1 MSWSLTILFCVLKL
15 WKFSAASF
23 WLMQFWQVLQF
34 QWLILPSVKV
44 SSFVMA
50 GSSFMD
56 HQFFALNTSFWLRQE
71 LKKSQCASICL
82 SIRPCGPSLSKA
94 SSFHMYTPDSLR
106 RHQDDFRMTN
116 PSLSRAFNLLLL
128 GCLWVLPQK
137 WYSLCGSTPKQLK
150 NRHWEYSY

>member
-56 HQFFALNTSFWLRQE
+56 HQFFVQNTSFSFCI
-71 LKKSQCASICL
+71 K
-82 SIRPCGPSLSKA
+82 SLSG
-94 SSFHMYTPDSLR
+94 SPPNLIFRWSLDLYQITYIFLCWTLAQCFSQTMDVQLFINVCFLNGLLPFSPWK
-106 RHQDDFRMTN
+106 HHK
-116 PSLSRAFNLLLL
+116 LSMPNTERNFL
-128 GCLWVLPQK
+128 
-137 WYSLCGSTPKQLK
+137 
-150 NRHWEYSY
+150 